1 MRRSART
8 RVAVALLAAAAL
20 VGACR
25 QAPPPLRVCADPNNL
40 PYSNEAREGFENSLA
55 DLIAADLG
63 TTVEY
68 TWAAQ
73 RRGFVRTTLRA
84 GECDVIMGVP
94 SSFELSL
101 QTRPYYRS
109 SYMFVTQRQRNIAV
123 TSFDDEALRTL
134 RIGVHVI
141 GDDYANAPPA
151 HALARRGIIE
161 NVVGFSVFGDYRDP
175 NPPARL
181 IDAVARG
188 DIDVAVAWGPLAGY
202 FGARQREPL
211 AMVPVSPEIDLPF
224 LPQVFD
230 IAIGVRHGEFA
241 LRDRLDEVLERR
253 AEDIDALLDDFGVP
267 YTRRIRRTNREPAP
281 D

>member
-1 MRRSART
+1 MRPALT
-8 RVAVALLAAAAL
+8 RAAAL
-20 VGACR
+20 LTAATLLGACR
-25 QAPPPLRVCADPNNL
+25 PAPPPLRVCADPNNL
-40 PYSNEAREGFENSLA
+40 PYSNEAREGFENLLA

-109 SYMFVTQRQRNIAV
+109 TYMFVTQRQRAISLA
-123 TSFDDEALRTL
+123 SFDDEALRAL
-134 RIGVHVI
+134 RIGVHII

-202 FGARQREPL
+202 FAARQNEPL
-211 AMVPVSPEIDLPF
+211 ALVPVSPQIDLPF
-224 LPQVFD
+224 LPHVFD
-230 IAIGVRHGEFA
+230 IAMGVRHGEFD

-253 AEDIDALLDDFGVP
+253 AGDIDALLDTYGVP
-267 YTRRIRRTNREPAP
+267 YTRRVRRADVSPVPE
-281 D
+281 

>member
-1 MRRSART
+1 MTHARY
-8 RVAVALLAAAAL
+8 RFAALLVAVSVL
-20 VGACR
+20 GACR
-25 QAPPPLRVCADPNNL
+25 PATPPLRVCADPNNL
-40 PYSNEAREGFENSLA
+40 PYSNEALEGFENTLA
-55 DLIAADLG
+55 DLIAADFG

-73 RRGFVRTTLRA
+73 RRGFVRNTLRA
-84 GECDVIMGVP
+84 GECDIIMGVP

-109 SYMFVTQRQRNIAV
+109 TYMFVTQRQRAIPVA
-123 TSFDDEALRTL
+123 SFDDEALKAL
-134 RIGVHVI
+134 RIGVHII

-151 HALARRGIIE
+151 HALARRGIIN

-175 NPPARL
+175 NPPAQL

-202 FGARQREPL
+202 FAARQNEPL
-211 AMVPVSPEIDLPF
+211 VLVPVSPEIDLPF

-230 IAIGVRHGEFA
+230 IAIGVRHGEFE

-253 AEDIDALLDDFGVP
+253 AADIDALLDTYGVP
-267 YTRRIRRTNREPAP
+267 YTRRIRRADAGPAP
-281 D
+281 E

>member
-1 MRRSART
+1 MRHAVTRT
-8 RVAVALLAAAAL
+8 LVTLVAMALL
-20 VGACR
+20 GACR
-25 QAPPPLRVCADPNNL
+25 PASPPLRVCADPNNL
-40 PYSNEAREGFENSLA
+40 PYSNEAREGFENALA
-55 DLIAADLG
+55 ELIASDFG
-63 TTVEY
+63 STVEY

-73 RRGFVRTTLRA
+73 RRGFVRNTLRA

-109 SYMFVTQRQRNIAV
+109 TYMFVTQRQRAISLA
-123 TSFDDEALRTL
+123 SFDDEALRAL
-134 RIGVHVI
+134 RIGVHII

-202 FGARQREPL
+202 FAARQNEPL
-211 AMVPVSPEIDLPF
+211 ALVPVSPEIDLPF
-224 LPQVFD
+224 LPHVFD
-230 IAIGVRHGEFA
+230 IAVGVRHGEFE

-253 AEDIDALLDDFGVP
+253 AAEIDALLDTYSVP
-267 YTRRIRRTNREPAP
+267 YTRRVRRADASAVPE
-281 D
+281 

>member
-1 MRRSART
+1 MTHTRA
-8 RVAVALLAAAAL
+8 RVAHLLVAATLLA
-20 VGACR
+20 GACR
-25 QAPPPLRVCADPNNL
+25 PAPPPLRVCADPNNL
-40 PYSNEAREGFENSLA
+40 PYSNEAREGFENALA

-63 TTVEY
+63 TTVAY

-84 GECDVIMGVP
+84 GECDVLMGVP

-109 SYMFVTQRQRNIAV
+109 SYMFVTQQQRALSLA
-123 TSFDDEALRTL
+123 SFDDEALRTL
-134 RIGVHVI
+134 RIGVHII

-151 HALARRGIIE
+151 HALARRGIIN
-161 NVVGFSVFGDYRDP
+161 NVVGFSVFGDYREP

-202 FGARQREPL
+202 FAARQHEPL
-211 AMVPVSPEIDLPF
+211 ALVPVSPEIDLPF

-230 IAIGVRHGEFA
+230 IAIGVRHGEFE

-253 AEDIDALLDDFGVP
+253 AADIDALLDRYEVP
-267 YTRRIRRTNREPAP
+267 YTRRIRRADASAVRE
-281 D
+281 